1 MTSSRIALRLALGIL
16 CGVALVALPAVFSTP
31 TSPTP
36 SNPSVL
42 GSQRAFF
49 PSAQPLYGASNVSTG
64 ELSFF
69 AIIVLIFLPS
79 AIFSLVVRRWAEK
92 RARDYL

>member
-1 MTSSRIALRLALGIL
+1 MTTSRIALRLALGIL
-16 CGVALVALPAVFSTP
+16 CGVALVALPAVFLTATP
-31 TSPTP
+31 TAN
-36 SNPSVL
+36 NPSVL

-49 PSAQPLYGASNVSTG
+49 PSAQPLYGTSNASTG
-64 ELSFF
+64 ELSFL

-79 AIFSLVVRRWAEK
+79 AIFSLLVRRWAEK